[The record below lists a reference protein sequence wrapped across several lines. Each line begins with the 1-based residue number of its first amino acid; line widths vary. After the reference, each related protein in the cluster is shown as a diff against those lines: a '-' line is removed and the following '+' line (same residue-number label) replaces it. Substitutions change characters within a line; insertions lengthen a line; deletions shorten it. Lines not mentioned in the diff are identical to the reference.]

1 MASRSDSTS
10 ARRAALGGESLVARA
25 WRIVTAHMPMHGFPR
40 ELPVDPLALP
50 AETDAAASEDAIDV
64 ASHDSFPASDP
75 PSWTSSRA

>member
-1 MASRSDSTS
+1 
-10 ARRAALGGESLVARA
+10 
-25 WRIVTAHMPMHGFPR
+25 MPMHGFPRELPR